1 MHVSDILKSKG
12 SDVVTKGPDDTVLA
26 IARLLSAKSIG
37 AILICDGRG
46 AVVGIIS
53 ERDIINAV
61 AVNGERALDML
72 ARDVMTREV
81 ISCTTDDI
89 ITGVMKTMPV
99 RRVRHV
105 PVIEDGDLKGM
116 VSIGD
121 IVKNRLD
128 ETELEA
134 RVLRDYARTRR

>member
-1 MHVSDILKSKG
+1 MHVSEILKNKG
-12 SDVVTKGPDDTVLA
+12 SDVVTKGPGDTVLV
-26 IARLLSAKSIG
+26 IAQLLSTKHIG
-37 AILICDGRG
+37 AILIRDDRG

-53 ERDIINAV
+53 ERDIIHAIAV
-61 AVNGERALDML
+61 KGARALEMP

-89 ITGVMKTMPV
+89 ITGVMKTMTT

-121 IVKNRLD
+121 IVKHRLE

-134 RVLRDYARTRR
+134 RVMRDYARTRR

>member
-1 MHVSDILKSKG
+1 MHVSDILKNKG
-12 SDVVTKGPDDTVLA
+12 SDVVTKGPGDTVLA
-26 IARLLSAKSIG
+26 IARLLSANRIG
-37 AILICDGRG
+37 AVVIRDGRG

-53 ERDIINAV
+53 ERDIIHAV
-61 AVNGERALDML
+61 AVNGARALEMPV
-72 ARDVMTREV
+72 RDVMTRDV

-89 ITGVMKTMPV
+89 ITGVMKTMTT

-134 RVLRDYARTRR
+134 RVLRDYVLASR

>member
-1 MHVSDILKSKG
+1 MLVSNILKSKG
-12 SDVVTKGPDDTVLA
+12 SDVVTKGPGDTVLA
-26 IARLLSAKSIG
+26 IAQLLSAKHIG
-37 AILICDGRG
+37 AIVICDGQG

-53 ERDIINAV
+53 ERDIIHAV
-61 AVNGERALDML
+61 ADHGEQALEMP

-89 ITGVMKTMPV
+89 ITHVMKTMTE
-99 RRVRHV
+99 RRVRHM
-105 PVIEDGDLKGM
+105 PVIEDGDLRGM

-134 RVLRDYARTRR
+134 RVMRDYVIASR

>member
-1 MHVSDILKSKG
+1 MHVSEILKNKG
-12 SDVVTKGPDDTVLA
+12 SDVVTKGPGDSVLS
-26 IARLLSAKSIG
+26 IAETLSAKHIG
-37 AILICDGRG
+37 AIVIRDGGG

-53 ERDIINAV
+53 ERDIIHAI
-61 AVNGERALDML
+61 AVNGARALEMPV
-72 ARDVMTREV
+72 RDVMTHEV
-81 ISCTTDDI
+81 ISCVTDDI
-89 ITGVMKTMPV
+89 ITGVMKTMTV

-121 IVKNRLD
+121 IVKHRLE

-134 RVLRDYARTRR
+134 RVMRDYARTRR

>member
-1 MHVSDILKSKG
+1 MHVSEILKNKG
-12 SDVVTKGPDDTVLA
+12 SDVVTKGPGDSVLS
-26 IARLLSAKSIG
+26 IAEILSAKHIG
-37 AILICDGRG
+37 AIVIRDGGG

-53 ERDIINAV
+53 ERDIIHAI
-61 AVNGERALDML
+61 AVNGARALEMPV
-72 ARDVMTREV
+72 RDVMTHEV
-81 ISCTTDDI
+81 ISCATDDI
-89 ITGVMKTMPV
+89 ITGVMKTMTV

>member
-1 MHVSDILKSKG
+1 MHVSEIFKSKG
-12 SDVVTKGPDDTVLA
+12 SDVVTQGPVETVLA
-26 IARLLSAKSIG
+26 IAQLLSAKHIG
-37 AILICDGRG
+37 AIVIRNDRG

-53 ERDIINAV
+53 ERDIIHAI
-61 AVNGERALDML
+61 AVNGERALEMPV
-72 ARDVMTREV
+72 RDVMTREV

-89 ITGVMKTMPV
+89 ITGVMKTMTI

-105 PVIEDGDLKGM
+105 PVIEDGNLKGM

>member
-1 MHVSDILKSKG
+1 MHVSEILKHKG
-12 SDVVTKGPDDTVLA
+12 SDVITKGPGDTVLE
-26 IARLLSAKSIG
+26 IARLLSAKHIG
-37 AILICDGRG
+37 AIVIRNDRG

-53 ERDIINAV
+53 ERDIIHAI
-61 AVNGERALDML
+61 AVNGERALEMPV
-72 ARDVMTREV
+72 RDVMTREV
-81 ISCTTDDI
+81 ISCTSDDI
-89 ITGVMKTMPV
+89 ITGVMKTMTI

-105 PVIEDGDLKGM
+105 PVIEDGNLKGM

>member
-12 SDVVTKGPDDTVLA
+12 SDVVTKGPDDTLLA

-46 AVVGIIS
+46 LVVGIIS

-89 ITGVMKTMPV
+89 ITGVMKTMTT

-105 PVIEDGDLKGM
+105 PVIEDGVLKGM

-134 RVLRDYARTRR
+134 RVLRDYVRASR

>member
-1 MHVSDILKSKG
+1 MNVSDILKNKG
-12 SDVVTKGPDDTVLA
+12 ADVVTKGPDDTVLS
-26 IARLLSAKSIG
+26 IARLLSSKGIG
-37 AILICDGRG
+37 AIVIVNDRG

-53 ERDIINAV
+53 ERDIIRAV
-61 AVNGERALDML
+61 AVNGERALEIP

-81 ISCTTDDI
+81 ISCTNDDI
-89 ITGVMKTMPV
+89 ITGVMKTMTA

-105 PVIEDGDLKGM
+105 PVIEDGVLRGM

-134 RVLRDYARTRR
+134 RVLRDYVIASR

>member
-1 MHVSDILKSKG
+1 MHVSEILKNKG
-12 SDVVTKGPDDTVLA
+12 SDVVTKGPGDTVLV
-26 IARLLSAKSIG
+26 IAQLLSTKNIG
-37 AILICDGRG
+37 AILIRDDRG

-53 ERDIINAV
+53 ERDIIHAI
-61 AVNGERALDML
+61 AVNGARALEMP

-89 ITGVMKTMPV
+89 ITGIMKTMTT

-121 IVKNRLD
+121 IVKHRLE

-134 RVLRDYARTRR
+134 RVMRDYARTRR

>member
-1 MHVSDILKSKG
+1 MHVSEILKNKG
-12 SDVVTKGPDDTVLA
+12 SDVVTKGPGDTVLV
-26 IARLLSAKSIG
+26 IAQLLSTKHIG
-37 AILICDGRG
+37 AILIRDDRG

-53 ERDIINAV
+53 ERDIIHAIAV
-61 AVNGERALDML
+61 KGARALEMP

-81 ISCTTDDI
+81 ISCVTDDI
-89 ITGVMKTMPV
+89 ITGVMKTMTT

-121 IVKNRLD
+121 IVKHRLE

-134 RVLRDYARTRR
+134 RVMRDYARTRR